1 MSRDLPSGEEHR
13 PCHNMRFELDQ
24 RIAAIEGERNSHA
37 AQHAALWKWLRE
49 HAPEVFSKALIAHTL
64 KSD

>member
-1 MSRDLPSGEEHR
+1 MSRNLPSGEAHL
-13 PCHNMRFELDQ
+13 PCHGMRLDLEA
-24 RIAAIEGERNSHA
+24 RITQLEGERESHA
-37 AQHAALWKWLRE
+37 TQHAALWKWLRE